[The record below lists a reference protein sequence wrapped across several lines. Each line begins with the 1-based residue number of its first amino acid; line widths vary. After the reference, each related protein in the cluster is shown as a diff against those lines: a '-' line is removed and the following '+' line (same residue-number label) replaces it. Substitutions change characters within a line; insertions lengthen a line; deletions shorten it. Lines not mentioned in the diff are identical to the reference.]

1 MFEVRIGLKNFLR
14 IFNDFKNFRMSV
26 TKTAEWSALKS
37 AFEANRSLNLRQ
49 EFQNDAK
56 RFDKYNL
63 SFKTPSGGTLSSKF
77 DFFIF

>member
-1 MFEVRIGLKNFLR
+1 
-14 IFNDFKNFRMSV
+14 MSV

-37 AFEANRSLNLRQ
+37 AFEANRSLNLRH

-63 SFKTPSGGTLSSKF
+63 SFKTPSGGKF
-77 DFFIF
+77 IQRIRRGGYFLFRNFVRLLEKLDK

>member
-1 MFEVRIGLKNFLR
+1 
-14 IFNDFKNFRMSV
+14 MSV

-63 SFKTPSGGTLSSKF
+63 SFKTPSGGTFSRKITSGGYFLFRNFVRLLEKL
-77 DFFIF
+77 DQ